1 MSRKFWEPVNQSD
14 AQRREWIDAVTTKQ
28 RAKSDLNL
36 NTELFEDT
44 HAEFRIAILVIGVI
58 SLVAFWRTERKRWL

>member
-14 AQRREWIDAVTTKQ
+14 AQRRELTAPKQ

-36 NTELFEDT
+36 SAELFEDT